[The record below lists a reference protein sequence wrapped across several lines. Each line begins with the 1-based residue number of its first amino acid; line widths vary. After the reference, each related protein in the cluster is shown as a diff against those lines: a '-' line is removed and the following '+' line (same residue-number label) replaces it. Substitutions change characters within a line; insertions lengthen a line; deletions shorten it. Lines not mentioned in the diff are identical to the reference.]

1 MKKGLLTVLL
11 ASLVLVGCQNYD
23 DQFDD
28 LNAQISALKS
38 QVDGLSSL
46 SGQVSSLAGSIA
58 GLQSGVA
65 AAQAAATA
73 AGASAD
79 AATAAVDGIAAT
91 DLSGLEAS
99 LATLAAE
106 VEEVQASLA
115 TASTAAAVT
124 ALQAEVTAIQTSVQ
138 ELLDTSNIYSTAV
151 SVTNAS
157 TLDAA
162 LALGN
167 KLNILNNSLTI
178 TATTSMDMAKV
189 QTLVDRVFTMTGT
202 LSYTGASSTG
212 TQVTFDKLTSAADID
227 VDQAFGYS
235 FKALASAQTVNLR
248 TTYTTTITNVDLGAL
263 TSATTVNNG
272 TANTISFPS
281 ATNIDLGSLTRYG
294 ASLTIAMKK
303 GGTLDIASLDD
314 VDAAGDQS
322 ALALDITGP
331 ASLTITKLDGYGGS
345 MALTNV
351 ATASVTDY
359 NAVVTVN
366 GNVDDLTLVDVQGV
380 DLSSASDLET
390 ASIDLAR
397 DDYSGNTSTQTA
409 AFEYDAATATAAS
422 GDITIQGKANLTS
435 LTISGS
441 VGDVV
446 IGGSTSGQGN
456 ANLAS
461 ITMSAAASDLSI
473 VDNDNLTSV
482 TLTGAQIGDLT
493 VSGNADLASLT
504 ADHTTKLRQSTSTAT
519 TMEKGAV
526 LTITDNPELA
536 SLTFSAD
543 DVLGMVMT
551 NNAKLATVDFTGLAD
566 DGSAAADTQYA
577 HIWANNFTAS
587 KARETTEETALT
599 SATQYTSADLGAYT
613 STSGL
618 GTLKAWLDHVVVN
631 PHPTNG
637 VFAYWDTITAYE
649 SNSAYNGAYT
659 AGSATDP
666 AVTSLAEAITN
677 KTNVYAIVAKL
688 DAVVSDVVA
697 QVKET
702 QTVVFPITANSAGVP
717 TSTLQTGEKVNIN
730 ANGVSVN
737 FTAGDNNAGTT
748 VSTVADMVSYID
760 GATNWGSSITVTAAN
775 EGYERAI
782 YRVSFVDDDGAAA
795 STSAIGEA
803 PVVVESANT
812 LAWSA
817 GGAVSGTI
825 DLGHASTSEDIASAL
840 ATAISEYRAS
850 TMNYPYNASY
860 RASSSDL
867 VVYATQSKLG
877 YPNSVMPNQSFPT
890 ISFNLDAAET
900 STTVRIGGTTQT
912 VSNSAA
918 LNSDIFLSV
927 SKNEVAGL
935 RITLTNN
942 TNAALFGTAT
952 DSANSTVV
960 NIAGVV
966 STYALGYEG
975 FINTT
980 GMLATASALLTS
992 GTHHAGSS
1000 LTKLS
1005 TEMAPSSGGATT
1017 QAACVTDRTGWL
1029 G

>member
-46 SGQVSSLAGSIA
+46 SGQVSSLAGSIS

-202 LSYTGASSTG
+202 LSYTGASSTS
-212 TQVTFDKLTSAADID
+212 TEITFDKLTSAADID

-366 GNVDDLTLVDVQGV
+366 GNVDNLTLVDVKGV

-409 AFEYDAATATAAS
+409 AFEYDGATATAAS

-613 STSGL
+613 TTSGL

-688 DAVVSDVVA
+688 DAVVSATVS
-697 QVKET
+697 QIKET
-702 QTVVFPITANSAGVP
+702 QTVVFPITTNASGVP
-717 TSTLQTGEKVNIN
+717 TSTLATDEAVVIN
-730 ANGVSVN
+730 VNGVSV
-737 FTAGDNNAGTT
+737 TYQQGELDDAGNTIN
-748 VSTVADMVSYID
+748 TVADMVAAID
-760 GATNWGSSITVTAAN
+760 GASNWGSSVTVAAAN
-775 EGYERAI
+775 AGYERAV
-782 YRVSFVDDDGAAA
+782 YRVNYVDSNGAAET
-795 STSAIGEA
+795 TSG
-803 PVVVESANT
+803 VGGTGTDDT
-812 LAWSA
+812 LWWSIA
-817 GGAVSGTI
+817 
-825 DLGHASTSEDIASAL
+825 GHASGSLSIGHNSNAADIASLL
-840 ATAISEYRAS
+840 ATSISNYQAAAG
-850 TMNYPYNASY
+850 NYPYNATY
-860 RASSSDL
+860 ISSSDDFVL
-867 VVYATQSKLG
+867 TATQSKAS
-877 YPNSVMPNQSFPT
+877 YPSSLMPGQSFPS
-890 ISFNLDAAET
+890 ISFVVDAAET
-900 STTVRIGGTTQT
+900 STTARLGGTAQT

-918 LNSDIFLSV
+918 LNSDVFLSV
-927 SKNEVAGL
+927 SKNEVPGL
-935 RITLTNN
+935 RVTLTNN
-942 TNAALFGTAT
+942 TNVALFSTGAASAKVTITAT
-952 DSANSTVV
+952 TGSTF
-960 NIAGVV
+960 
-966 STYALGYEG
+966 ALGNDNK
-975 FINTT
+975 ISTS
-980 GMLATASALLTS
+980 GMLATTSAVLIS

-1000 LTKLS
+1000 LTKVA

>member
-46 SGQVSSLAGSIA
+46 SGQVSSLSGSIS
-58 GLQSGVA
+58 GLQAGVA

-106 VEEVQASLA
+106 VDAVQASLA

-138 ELLDTSNIYSTAV
+138 ELLNTSNIYSSAV

-167 KLNILNNSLTI
+167 KLNILNSSLTI

-202 LSYTGASSTG
+202 LSYTGASATG
-212 TQVTFDKLTSAADID
+212 TEITFDKLTSAADID

-263 TSATTVNNG
+263 ASATTVNNG

-314 VDAAGDQS
+314 VNAAGVQS

-366 GNVDDLTLVDVQGV
+366 GNVDDLTLVDVKGV

-397 DDYSGNTSTQTA
+397 DDYSGNTTASTA
-409 AFEYDAATATAAS
+409 ALEYDAATATAAS

-482 TLTGAQIGDLT
+482 TLTGAQVGDFT
-493 VSGNADLASLT
+493 VTGNADLASLT
-504 ADHTTKLRQSTSTAT
+504 ADYTTKLRQSTSTAT

-526 LTITDNPELA
+526 VTITDNPELT

-587 KARETTEETALT
+587 KARETTEETAVT
-599 SATQYTSADLGAYT
+599 AYSSADLGAYT

-637 VFAYWDTITAYE
+637 VFVYWDTITAYE

-666 AVTSLAEAITN
+666 AVTSLAEAVTN

-688 DAVVSDVVA
+688 DAVSSAVVNA
-697 QVKET
+697 VKET
-702 QTVVFPITANSAGVP
+702 QTVVFPITANVTNTA
-717 TSTLQTGEKVNIN
+717 TSTLVTDEAVVINVNGLSVTFQQGE
-730 ANGVSVN
+730 VS
-737 FTAGDNNAGTT
+737 DNGTT
-748 VSTVADMVSYID
+748 VTTVSNMIDWID
-760 GATNWGSSITVTAAN
+760 GAGNWGSSVTVEAAN
-775 EGYERAI
+775 EGYERAY
-782 YRVSFVDDDGAAA
+782 YRVAYVDNDGAAL
-795 STSAIGEA
+795 T
-803 PVVVESANT
+803 T
-812 LAWSA
+812 
-817 GGAVSGTI
+817 SGTGGLANDDQLWWTI
-825 DLGHASTSEDIASAL
+825 GSASGYISLGHASTSQDIAEQM
-840 ATAISEYRAS
+840 ATSISNYQAT
-850 TMNYPYNASY
+850 TMNYPYNATY
-860 RASSSDL
+860 IASSNDF
-867 VVYATQSKLG
+867 VVTTTQSKAG
-877 YPNSVMPNQSFPT
+877 YPSSLMPSQSFPT
-890 ISFNLDAAET
+890 IAFKVDAAET
-900 STTVRIGGTTQT
+900 STTARLDGTAQT
-912 VSNSAA
+912 ISNSAA
-918 LNSDIFLSV
+918 LNSDVFLSLTQNV
-927 SKNEVAGL
+927 VKGL
-935 RITLTNN
+935 RVTLTNN
-942 TNAALFGTAT
+942 TNAALFGTGGN
-952 DSANSTVV
+952 SANTTITAATGSLFALG
-960 NIAGVV
+960 NDNKV
-966 STYALGYEG
+966 STS
-975 FINTT
+975 
-980 GMLATASALLTS
+980 GMLATTSAVLIS

-1000 LTKLS
+1000 LTKVA
-1005 TEMAPSSGGATT
+1005 TEIAPSSGGAIT
-1017 QAACVTDRTGWL
+1017 QAACATDRTGWL

>member
-1 MKKGLLTVLL
+1 
-11 ASLVLVGCQNYD
+11 VGCQNYD

-46 SGQVSSLAGSIA
+46 SGQVSSLSGTIS
-58 GLQSGVA
+58 GLSSGVA

-73 AGASAD
+73 AGTSAQ
-79 AATAAVDGIAAT
+79 AATAAANAI
-91 DLSGLEAS
+91 DLTGLASS
-99 LATLAAE
+99 LATLQTE
-106 VEEVQASLA
+106 VDAVQASLA

-124 ALQAEVTAIQTSVQ
+124 ALQAEVAAITLSVQ
-138 ELLDTSNIYSTAV
+138 ELLDTSNIYSSAV

-167 KLNILNNSLTI
+167 KLNILNSSLTI
-178 TATTSMDMAKV
+178 TATSSMDMGKV

-202 LSYTGASSTG
+202 LSYTGASATG

-235 FKALASAQTVNLR
+235 FKTLAAAQTVNLR

-263 TSATTVNNG
+263 ASATTVNNG

-281 ATNIDLGSLTRYG
+281 ATNIDLGALGRYG
-294 ASLTIAMKK
+294 ASLTISMKK
-303 GGTLDIASLDD
+303 GGTLDISSLDD
-314 VDAAGDQS
+314 VSAAGTQS

-331 ASLTITKLDGYGGS
+331 STLAITKLDGYGGS

-366 GNVDDLTLVDVQGV
+366 GNVDNLTLVDVKGV
-380 DLSSASDLET
+380 DLSSASDIET

-397 DDYSGNTSTQTA
+397 DDYSGLITTQTA
-409 AFEYDAATATAAS
+409 ALEYDAATATTAS

-473 VDNDNLTSV
+473 IDNDNLTSV
-482 TLTGAQIGDLT
+482 TLTGAQVGDMT
-493 VSGNADLASLT
+493 VTGNADLASLT
-504 ADHTTKLRQSTSTAT
+504 ANHTTKLRQSTSTST

-526 LTITDNPELA
+526 LTITDNPELT

-551 NNAKLATVDFTGLAD
+551 NNVKLATVDFTGLAD

-587 KARETTEETALT
+587 NAKETKEETALT

-613 STSGL
+613 TTSGL

-666 AVTSLAEAITN
+666 AVTSLSEAITN
-677 KTNVYAIVAKL
+677 KANVYAIVAKL
-688 DAVVSDVVA
+688 DAVTSAVVA
-697 QVKET
+697 AVKET
-702 QTVVFPITANSAGVP
+702 QTTVFPIQNNAAGVP
-717 TSTLQTGEKVNIN
+717 VSTLKTGESIVVNV
-730 ANGVSVN
+730 NGVSVS
-737 FTAGDNNAGTT
+737 FAQGANNGGTT
-748 VSTVADMVSYID
+748 VTTVADLVSYID
-760 GATNWGSSITVTAAN
+760 GATNWGSSVSVAAAN
-775 EGYERAI
+775 DGYERAV
-782 YRVSFVDDDGAAA
+782 YRVSYVDDDGAAA
-795 STSAIGEA
+795 STSAIGA
-803 PVVVESANT
+803 DGASANT
-812 LAWSA
+812 NKLWWNA
-817 GGAVSGTI
+817 GGAASGTI
-825 DLGHASTSEDIASAL
+825 NLGHASTSADIATAL
-840 ATAISEYRAS
+840 ATAISAYQAP
-850 TMNYPYNASY
+850 TGNYPYNAAYVSGN
-860 RASSSDL
+860 DFT
-867 VVYATQSKLG
+867 VVTTVSKSG
-877 YPNSVMPNQSFPT
+877 YPTSVMPNQSFPS
-890 ISFNLDAAET
+890 ISFTLDAAET
-900 STTVRIGGTTQT
+900 STTVRLGGTTQT

-918 LNSDIFLSV
+918 TNSDVFLTV
-927 SKNEVAGL
+927 SKNEVPGL

-942 TNAALFGTAT
+942 TNGALFGTAT
-952 DSANSTVV
+952 GDSKATVSV
-960 NIAGVV
+960 LNGVV
-966 STYALGYEG
+966 STYAVGDAG
-975 FINTT
+975 FISTSATT
-980 GMLATASALLTS
+980 GLVSALLAS

-1000 LTKLS
+1000 YTKLS
-1005 TEMAPSSGGATT
+1005 SEVAPASGGATT